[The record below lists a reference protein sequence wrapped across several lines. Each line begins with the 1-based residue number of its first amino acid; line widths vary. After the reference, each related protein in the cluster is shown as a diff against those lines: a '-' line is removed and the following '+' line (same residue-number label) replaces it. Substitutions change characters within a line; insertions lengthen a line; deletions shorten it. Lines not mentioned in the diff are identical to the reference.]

1 MAAPIAAMGP
11 GLLDMGI
18 SLLILAVLM
27 AVYGVT
33 PGIALLAL
41 PLCIVVLVALTFGV
55 GLILAT
61 LNVRYRDVK
70 GVSSLLLQL
79 WLFAS
84 PVAYASSV
92 IRDRWAALYALNPMA
107 GLIDAFRW
115 SLLGTPAPKPSALI
129 GLVILVLILVAG
141 LAVFAREERRFAD
154 II

>member
-1 MAAPIAAMGP
+1 
-11 GLLDMGI
+11 
-18 SLLILAVLM
+18 
-27 AVYGVT
+27 VT
-33 PGIALLAL
+33 PGLALLAL

-92 IRDRWAALYALNPMA
+92 VKGKWGPFYNLNPMA

-115 SLLGTPAPKPSALI
+115 SLLGAPAPSVGAL
-129 GLVILVLILVAG
+129 LSLVVLVVILVVG

>member
-1 MAAPIAAMGP
+1 
-11 GLLDMGI
+11 
-18 SLLILAVLM
+18 
-27 AVYGVT
+27 
-33 PGIALLAL
+33 
-41 PLCIVVLVALTFGV
+41 
-55 GLILAT
+55 